1 MWFFQFI
8 KRNLCWGIVTPK
20 TGRLGRLYTFECTWA
35 LSTNFCH
42 HTVVL
47 SPQPKGTRGNFDK
60 WKRRRKKIIK
70 YLLKVFKS
78 TTNEISLGIM
88 WEGIR
93 FSLNRFFLTI
103 SHFATE
109 EGCCNN
115 LYKAQSRTL
124 NEMHTKHVCF
134 LFFWTEK
141 REKNNL
147 KFAFCPT
154 NHVKFSLGG

>member
-1 MWFFQFI
+1 MRFFQFI

-93 FSLNRFFLTI
+93 FSLNRFFFNDITLCYGRGMLQQLIQGTKPN
-103 SHFATE
+103 SKWNAHKACVFSFLLNGE
-109 EGCCNN
+109 ER
-115 LYKAQSRTL
+115 K
-124 NEMHTKHVCF
+124 K
-134 LFFWTEK
+134 
-141 REKNNL
+141 
-147 KFAFCPT
+147 
-154 NHVKFSLGG
+154 